1 MRAPFLK
8 VHFPWN
14 WAKVPWNMQTTYIL
28 PAKGHD
34 VVNVML
40 NPRLGGKHSGM
51 FVDGA
56 YLDTI
61 DP

>member
-1 MRAPFLK
+1 
-8 VHFPWN
+8 
-14 WAKVPWNMQTTYIL
+14 MQTTYIL